1 MFDKI
6 IERLTVDNMPS
17 PLISAKRA
25 EEEEQHRKRGL
36 KLSVILHLFLLI
48 ILVFPF
54 ISALPPVGQEGIV
67 INFGHTDTGQ
77 GDEQPLAEDATP
89 DASSEPSAPSE
100 PIADASSASN
110 SNPTP
115 PTPKPRETPKPV
127 AKKEVVTDANADTPS
142 VKKEDKKA
150 KEDAAKKAQA
160 EAEARKKA
168 EAKRK
173 EEEKKKAEAEAKRK
187 AEEEA
192 KRKAEEIARKKEEAK
207 KKFGFPGQNDST
219 GEGDDGETGN
229 QGTSD
234 GDPNAEN
241 LDTRQSG
248 KGEAGEGIDL
258 AGRSVVNRPTV
269 DENSNEAGTVRVK
282 ICVDNEGRVTSAKST
297 AQGSTITNT
306 DIIELAESKAKEF
319 QFSKNNARREQC
331 GSILFTFTV
340 E

>member
-6 IERLTVDNMPS
+6 IERLTADRMPS

-36 KLSVILHLFLLI
+36 KLSIILHLFLLI

-54 ISALPPVGQEGIV
+54 ISALPPVGQEGII

-77 GDEQPLAEDATP
+77 GEEQPLTEDATP
-89 DASSEPSAPSE
+89 NASSEPSPSE
-100 PIADASSASN
+100 PIADASTASN
-110 SNPTP
+110 NPTP
-115 PTPKPRETPKPV
+115 PTPQRRETPKPV
-127 AKKEVVTDANADTPS
+127 AQKEVVTDANADTPS

-160 EAEARKKA
+160 EAEKRKKDEAERKEAAKKKA
-168 EAKRK
+168 EA
-173 EEEKKKAEAEAKRK
+173 EAKKKAEAEAKRK
-187 AEEEA
+187 AEETARKEKEA
-192 KRKAEEIARKKEEAK
+192 KE
-207 KKFGFPGQNDST
+207 KFGFPGQNNSSSQ
-219 GEGDDGETGN
+219 GENGDTGN

-234 GDPNAEN
+234 GDPNSEN

-248 KGEAGEGIDL
+248 KGQAGEGIDL

-319 QFSKNNARREQC
+319 QFSKNTARREQC

>member
-6 IERLTVDNMPS
+6 IERLTADHMPN

-36 KLSVILHLFLLI
+36 KLSIILHLFLLI
-48 ILVFPF
+48 VLVFPF
-54 ISALPPVGQEGIV
+54 ISALPPVGQEGII
-67 INFGHTDTGQ
+67 INFGNTDVGQ
-77 GDEQPLAEDATP
+77 GTEEPLTEDARP
-89 DASSEPSAPSE
+89 DASSEPSPSE
-100 PIADASSASN
+100 PLADASTASTPPP
-110 SNPTP
+110 SPTP
-115 PTPKPRETPKPV
+115 RSQETSKAI

-142 VKKEDKKA
+142 VKKDDKKA

-160 EAEARKKA
+160 EAEKRKKEAA
-168 EAKRK
+168 ER
-173 EEEKKKAEAEAKRK
+173 EEAAKKKAEAEAKRK
-187 AEEEA
+187 AEEA
-192 KRKAEEIARKKEEAK
+192 ARKKEEAK
-207 KKFGFPGQNDST
+207 KKFGFPGQNNST
-219 GEGDDGETGN
+219 GQGENGETGN
-229 QGTSD
+229 QGSSD
-234 GDPNAEN
+234 GDPNSEN

-248 KGEAGEGIDL
+248 KGDAGEGIDL
-258 AGRSVVNRPTV
+258 AGRSVVNRPDV

-306 DIIELAESKAKEF
+306 EIIELAENKAKEF

>member
-6 IERLTVDNMPS
+6 VERLTADHTPPN
-17 PLISAKRA
+17 PLISAKRT

-36 KLSVILHLFLLI
+36 KLSIILHLFLLI

-54 ISALPPVGQEGIV
+54 ISALPPMGQEGII

-77 GDEQPLAEDATP
+77 GNEQPLVEDATS
-89 DASSEPSAPSE
+89 DASSEPSPSE
-100 PIADASSASN
+100 PIADASTASN

-142 VKKEDKKA
+142 VKKDDKKA
-150 KEDAAKKAQA
+150 KEDAAKKAKA
-160 EAEARKKA
+160 EEEKRKKD

-173 EEEKKKAEAEAKRK
+173 EEEKKKVEAEAKRK

-207 KKFGFPGQNDST
+207 KKFGFPGQNSST
-219 GEGDDGETGN
+219 SQGENGETGN
-229 QGTSD
+229 QGSSD

-248 KGEAGEGIDL
+248 KGKAGEGIDL
-258 AGRSVVNRPTV
+258 AGRSVVTRPTV
-269 DENSNEAGTVRVK
+269 DENSNEAGTVRVR
-282 ICVDNEGRVTSAKST
+282 ICVDNEGRVTTAKST